1 MIQNI
6 IKWFQKDDH
15 NAGAVAKRR
24 LQLVLVNNRV
34 GLTPDLMDQLK
45 NDIMDVVSK
54 YFEVDQDTTDFNVER
69 SEESIALVSNIGVKR
84 VLRKWDKDAEPT
96 QTE

>member
-1 MIQNI
+1 MIQNF
-6 IKWFQKDDH
+6 IKWFQKDDG

-45 NDIMDVVSK
+45 NDIMVVVSK
-54 YFEVDQDTTDFNVER
+54 YFEVDQESTEFNVER
-69 SEESIALVSNIGVKR
+69 SEDSIALVSNIGVKR
-84 VLRKWDKDAEPT
+84 VLRKWDNDTAPNQSE
-96 QTE
+96 